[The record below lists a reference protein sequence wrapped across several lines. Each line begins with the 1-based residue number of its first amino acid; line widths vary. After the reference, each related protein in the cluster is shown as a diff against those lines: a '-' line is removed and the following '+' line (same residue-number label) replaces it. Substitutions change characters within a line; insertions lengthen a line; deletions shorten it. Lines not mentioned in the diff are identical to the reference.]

1 LRGSSR
7 TRRSPP
13 KNTTRD
19 APYAS
24 KSEPSN
30 RCAIFCFF
38 RPRGK
43 KGAWRVASLYIAR
56 GPAGAGGARFQYE
69 NCACKKHSSDHARAE
84 PTVSLPS
91 RLHPKPVQSAFSK
104 WKKCTE
110 IPKSATAQ
118 PYGKISLVGYFE
130 SVLPLASLPRRA
142 LRHYSPRADPARPGN
157 AAARLVPASREAL
170 RERSRSRD
178 PAPRTFATPR
188 ATSASEIPHR
198 PGREKARSAH
208 VASPPPFR

>member
-1 LRGSSR
+1 MRDLLFFSPAGKEGRVARGEPLHSAFA
-7 TRRSPP
+7 RRSG
-13 KNTTRD
+13 
-19 APYAS
+19 
-24 KSEPSN
+24 
-30 RCAIFCFF
+30 
-38 RPRGK
+38 RP
-43 KGAWRVASLYIAR
+43 
-56 GPAGAGGARFQYE
+56 RFQYK

-91 RLHPKPVQSAFSK
+91 RLHPKPAFSK
-104 WKKCTE
+104 CKKCTE

-130 SVLPLASLPRRA
+130 SVLPLAPLPRRA

>member
-1 LRGSSR
+1 MCDLLFFSPAGKEGRVARGEPLHSAFA
-7 TRRSPP
+7 RRSG
-13 KNTTRD
+13 R
-19 APYAS
+19 
-24 KSEPSN
+24 
-30 RCAIFCFF
+30 
-38 RPRGK
+38 RPVSIRK
-43 KGAWRVASLYIAR
+43 LCMQETLLRSRAR
-56 GPAGAGGARFQYE
+56 GTDSFVTFEAASE
-69 NCACKKHSSDHARAE
+69 TCA
-84 PTVSLPS
+84 
-91 RLHPKPVQSAFSK
+91 SAFSK

-142 LRHYSPRADPARPGN
+142 SRHYSPRADPARPGN

>member
-1 LRGSSR
+1 MRGSSR
-7 TRRSPP
+7 TRHSPP

-24 KSEPSN
+24 QSEPSK
-30 RCAIFCFF
+30 RCAIFWFF

-56 GPAGAGGARFQYE
+56 GPAGGRPRFQYK

-84 PTVSLPS
+84 PTVSSPS
-91 RLHPKPVQSAFSK
+91 RLHPKPAAFS
-104 WKKCTE
+104 KKCTE

-142 LRHYSPRADPARPGN
+142 LRHYSPRAYPARPGN

>member
-1 LRGSSR
+1 MRDLLFFSPAGKEGRVARGEPLHSARARRSGRRPVSIRKLCMQETLLRSRARARNRQFRDLRGCIR
-7 TRRSPP
+7 KLP
-13 KNTTRD
+13 
-19 APYAS
+19 
-24 KSEPSN
+24 
-30 RCAIFCFF
+30 F
-38 RPRGK
+38 RNG
-43 KGAWRVASLYIAR
+43 
-56 GPAGAGGARFQYE
+56 
-69 NCACKKHSSDHARAE
+69 
-84 PTVSLPS
+84 
-91 RLHPKPVQSAFSK
+91 
-104 WKKCTE
+104 KKCTE

>member
-1 LRGSSR
+1 MRGSSR
-7 TRRSPP
+7 TRHSPP

-24 KSEPSN
+24 QSEPSN
-30 RCAIFCFF
+30 RCAILRFF
-38 RPRGK
+38 RPRGN

-56 GPAGAGGARFQYE
+56 LPAGAGGARFQYK

-91 RLHPKPVQSAFSK
+91 RLHPKPALFFRNQ
-104 WKKCTE
+104 KKCTE

-130 SVLPLASLPRRA
+130 SVLPLAPLPRRA

-188 ATSASEIPHR
+188 ATWASEIPHR